1 MSESKTNNRSS
12 KSARRS
18 PKRRAD
24 SFVGNF
30 KNPITAR
37 FGASVR
43 VKRESLGMTQEELAY
58 EAGIDRAYLSEL
70 ERGKV
75 GISLER
81 ANALATA
88 LHCRLS
94 DLLKGD

>member
-1 MSESKTNNRSS
+1 
-12 KSARRS
+12 
-18 PKRRAD
+18 
-24 SFVGNF
+24 
-30 KNPITAR
+30 
-37 FGASVR
+37 
-43 VKRESLGMTQEELAY
+43 MTQEELAY